1 MLLCTFHHLA
11 CAINNKNI
19 EVQDNIVSKSDNI
32 NTSITTVAY
41 LISELA
47 RALCILADIYRKLVQ
62 VGASWTLDPSM
73 EAVNCK
79 IKLANNKFILVNI
92 LAYNNFLWT
101 KKGVILDV

>member
-1 MLLCTFHHLA
+1 M
-11 CAINNKNI
+11 
-19 EVQDNIVSKSDNI
+19 QDNIVSKSDNI

-101 KKGVILDV
+101 KKGVIIDV